1 VTGQELK
8 KEDDMSQKMQ
18 IKPTKPVLVMGLV
31 VAVAMLIF
39 GIFFFNAV
47 LSDSGGEPGPAIG
60 FMALW
65 FLVLGVIIFYY
76 AFYLKSRKG
85 VVEIESETAPPETDA
100 APDFDA
106 RLRKLEGLKKDGLV
120 TDDEYRIKR
129 AEILGEK
136 W

>member
-1 VTGQELK
+1 MTRRMGV
-8 KEDDMSQKMQ
+8 
-18 IKPTKPVLVMGLV
+18 KPAKPVLVMGLV

-39 GIFFFNAV
+39 GGFFFSSV
-47 LSDSGGEPGPAIG
+47 LRDGGEARGPASG

-65 FLVLGVIIFYY
+65 FLVLGVIIVYY
-76 AFYLKSRKG
+76 AYLLLTRKS
-85 VVEIESETAPPETDA
+85 VVDIETETEAPAA
-100 APDFDA
+100 APAEAPAGADFDA

-120 TDDEYRIKR
+120 TDEEYRAKR

>member
-1 VTGQELK
+1 
-8 KEDDMSQKMQ
+8 MSQKMQ
-18 IKPTKPVLVMGLV
+18 IKPTRPMLVMGLV

-47 LSDSGGEPGPAIG
+47 LSDSGGESGPGVA

-65 FLVLGVIIFYY
+65 FLVLGVIIFYFAY
-76 AFYLKSRKG
+76 YLRTRKG
-85 VVEIESETAPPETDA
+85 VVEIETETDA
-100 APDFDA
+100 VAPAPGAAAPMAAGADFDD

-120 TDDEYRIKR
+120 TDEEYRAKR

>member
-1 VTGQELK
+1 
-8 KEDDMSQKMQ
+8 MSQKMQ

-76 AFYLKSRKG
+76 AFYLRSRKG
-85 VVEIESETAPPETDA
+85 VVEIETETTPPATDV

-120 TDDEYRIKR
+120 TDDEYRSKR

>member
-1 VTGQELK
+1 
-8 KEDDMSQKMQ
+8 MSQKMQ
-18 IKPTKPVLVMGLV
+18 IKPTRPVLVMGLI

-39 GIFFFNAV
+39 GVFFFNAV
-47 LSDSGGEPGPAIG
+47 LSDSGGEPGPGIA

-76 AFYLKSRKG
+76 AYHLRTRKG
-85 VVEIESETAPPETDA
+85 VVEIETETAPPKTDA
-100 APDFDA
+100 GTDFDA
-106 RLRKLEGLKKDGLV
+106 RLRKLEGLKQDGLV
-120 TDDEYRIKR
+120 TDEEYRAKR

>member
-1 VTGQELK
+1 
-8 KEDDMSQKMQ
+8 MSQKMQ
-18 IKPTKPVLVMGLV
+18 VKPTKPTLVMGLI

-39 GIFFFNAV
+39 GVFFFNAV
-47 LSDSGGEPGPAIG
+47 LSDSSSERGPAVG

-65 FLVLGVIIFYY
+65 FLVLGVIIVYY
-76 AFYLKSRKG
+76 VFFLRSRKG
-85 VVEIESETAPPETDA
+85 VVEIETETAPPTTDA
-100 APDFDA
+100 PPDFDA

-120 TDDEYRIKR
+120 TDDEYRAKR

>member
-1 VTGQELK
+1 
-8 KEDDMSQKMQ
+8 MSQKMQ
-18 IKPTKPVLVMGLV
+18 VKPTRPVLVMGLI
-31 VAVAMLIF
+31 VAVAMLVF
-39 GIFFFNAV
+39 GVFFFNAV
-47 LSDSGGEPGPAIG
+47 LSDSGGEPGPGIA

-76 AFYLKSRKG
+76 AYYLRTRKG
-85 VVEIESETAPPETDA
+85 VVEIETETDPGAPASA
-100 APDFDA
+100 AASPGPAGADFDA

-120 TDDEYRIKR
+120 TDEEYRAKR